1 MLRLL
6 LMITLTTFLISDDGE
21 NQSLFTGNANFYY
34 ISTLDDGEIIR
45 MPYRM
50 LNTTFANRH
59 NNFEFVG
66 KLALEYQPQNSYSY
80 KMDDPQDFLFD
91 LRELYMAWFLD
102 FGEIR
107 IGKQIQ
113 SWGFVDE
120 NSPLDNSCAYDY
132 NFLFETGADRK
143 IATTAL
149 STDLYYKNLTFGFT
163 ASPFHSINRLPA
175 SNSEFPI
182 DLPVIPNDY
191 QFMESD
197 KSGEY
202 GAYMQLS
209 TDMIDLGISY
219 FNGYDRIYNFAGVNI
234 AATAEGNVYAVRDY
248 SLGPDNPDAYTL
260 AQDTVFTYRKTEVLG
275 LGGAAIIKDLTLR
288 ADAGYFTST
297 YTKNNIERPYY
308 NPDPFFPS
316 PGDELNDTPFE
327 SIPSLETAEYYQ
339 VTIQAEYDLPSNI
352 NLLVQYFEYDTLSY
366 KSQSPLKA
374 DEPCIQIDTP
384 PVEICG
390 FDPYDFFYPGMGSP
404 LALMV
409 NKAILG
415 GISKSFL
422 NDRLT
427 LQIRNLMD
435 LEYKGYFL
443 ELNTDYKLTDRVT
456 STFAINYI
464 NGDETHPNSIKNKG
478 EDYEKALDYP
488 LNQMEDFSHIRM
500 QIKYSF

>member
-6 LMITLTTFLISDDGE
+6 LVITLTTFLISDDGE

-50 LNTTFANRH
+50 LNTTFANQN

-66 KLALEYQPQNSYSY
+66 KLALEYQPQNNYSY
-80 KMDDPQDFLFD
+80 RMDNPQDFNFD

-149 STDLYYKNLTFGFT
+149 SADLYYKNLTFGFT
-163 ASPFHSINRLPA
+163 ASPFHSINRLPV

-191 QFMESD
+191 QFLESD

-202 GAYMQLS
+202 GAYIQLS

-234 AATAEGNVYAVRDY
+234 PKHLVGQGVYA
-248 SLGPDNPDAYTL
+248 LTDNITGEDIL
-260 AQDTVFTYRKTEVLG
+260 VQDTVFTYRKTEVLG

-288 ADAGYFTST
+288 ADAGYFISN
-297 YTKNNIERPYY
+297 YTEDNIERPYY
-308 NPDPFFPS
+308 NPDPLIPNSFTTLD
-316 PGDELNDTPFE
+316 DEPYE

-339 VTIQAEYDLPSNI
+339 VTIQAEYNLPFNM
-352 NLLVQYFEYDTLSY
+352 NLLFQYFKHDTLSY
-366 KSQSPLKA
+366 KSKAPLK
-374 DEPCIQIDTP
+374 DGECIDIDSP
-384 PVEICG
+384 DVSICG

-415 GISKSFL
+415 GLSKSFL

-427 LQIRNLMD
+427 LQLRNLMD